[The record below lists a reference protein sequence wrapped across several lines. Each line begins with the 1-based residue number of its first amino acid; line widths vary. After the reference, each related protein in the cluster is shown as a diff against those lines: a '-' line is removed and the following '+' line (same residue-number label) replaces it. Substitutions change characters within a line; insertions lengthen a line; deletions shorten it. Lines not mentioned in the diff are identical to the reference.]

1 MHELSWLSF
10 SQSCLWVWPHGC
22 GKNGRNG
29 REMETGAATAEML
42 WRVQRRWRN
51 YLNVEIFP
59 NKYLNFEI
67 FPNNYMNFEI
77 FPNNYLNVDIFP
89 NQVRK
94 WCELAGRHVL
104 TSLLVAVTLS
114 RWWSWCFPHY
124 GLVFVCLVFVFAE
137 FILNI
142 TVSGCNSVMSRRN
155 FCTLWPSDGVL
166 LVFVYTVVVL
176 LFLVFSSMRFRTIV
190 VVVVFIQLMIFLSS
204 SRYWSTCMLLLTSRR
219 ETNAGSLK
227 SGTENLVITCRL
239 HHKLWLIYLVRD
251 HHYFDGYGLWVLII
265 IISTRLTSPSGT
277 ESQLLALRPLDNS
290 ISGLSDFCQ
299 IHI

>member
-10 SQSCLWVWPHGC
+10 SQSCFWVWSHGC

-59 NKYLNFEI
+59 NNYLNFENFPNNYLNFEI
-67 FPNNYMNFEI
+67 FPI
-77 FPNNYLNVDIFP
+77 NYLNVEIFP

-104 TSLLVAVTLS
+104 ISLLMAVTLS

-142 TVSGCNSVMSRRN
+142 TVSGCDSVMSSPGGTFAHYDHRIVISWLLLILLFTPLW
-155 FCTLWPSDGVL
+155 FCRFLYFL
-166 LVFVYTVVVL
+166 LCVFVL
-176 LFLVFSSMRFRTIV
+176 
-190 VVVVFIQLMIFLSS
+190 
-204 SRYWSTCMLLLTSRR
+204 
-219 ETNAGSLK
+219 
-227 SGTENLVITCRL
+227 
-239 HHKLWLIYLVRD
+239 
-251 HHYFDGYGLWVLII
+251 
-265 IISTRLTSPSGT
+265 
-277 ESQLLALRPLDNS
+277 
-290 ISGLSDFCQ
+290 
-299 IHI
+299 